1 MPGRAY
7 SHVITKISRM
17 GGLPH
22 FLRYRATLAR
32 SRGALLQTSNRS
44 CHPSSCIFVPFFP
57 WFQAVIWLFLLRK
70 TCEIF
75 RHFSPA
81 ELTKP
86 CPQGFSVATHFF
98 CWYPALFT
106 SCHWISQT
114 SSKFGQRLL
123 VIKELAVGL
132 KPIRGG
138 DASSFNASQSYKPLS
153 TEPKSKVYAIVQ
165 SVLTSEFEAI
175 MGRYLGPRRAKRSHI
190 FVQTVLS
197 NSFYTFCSSGCSAYC
212 CHFLVLNTPQSRL
225 TFVNDH

>member
-7 SHVITKISRM
+7 SHVITKISQM

-22 FLRYRATLAR
+22 FLRYRATLPR

-70 TCEIF
+70 TGEIF

-86 CPQGFSVATHFF
+86 CPQGFSVGTHFF

-138 DASSFNASQSYKPLS
+138 DASSFNASQSCKPLS
-153 TEPKSKVYAIVQ
+153 TEPKSKVYPLYKA
-165 SVLTSEFEAI
+165 F
-175 MGRYLGPRRAKRSHI
+175 
-190 FVQTVLS
+190 
-197 NSFYTFCSSGCSAYC
+197 
-212 CHFLVLNTPQSRL
+212 
-225 TFVNDH
+225 